1 MNATY
6 LFYTQSDSCRI
17 SVCLFD
23 AYSHLLHIKRDG
35 FISEKS
41 FYMSAGHHFRSRQR
55 VHLRII
61 YEHDGVCLLYT
72 SSRDCTSVSDTL
84 YLSQSFSMN
93 VLILQRYLSSADNE
107 TIFQINSE
115 NIESG

>member
-41 FYMSAGHHFRSRQR
+41 FYMSASHHFRSRQR

-61 YEHDGVCLLYT
+61 DEHDGVAK
-72 SSRDCTSVSDTL
+72 R
-84 YLSQSFSMN
+84 
-93 VLILQRYLSSADNE
+93 
-107 TIFQINSE
+107 
-115 NIESG
+115 

>member
-41 FYMSAGHHFRSRQR
+41 FYMSASHHFRSRQR

-61 YEHDGVCLLYT
+61 YEHDGVAK
-72 SSRDCTSVSDTL
+72 R
-84 YLSQSFSMN
+84 
-93 VLILQRYLSSADNE
+93 
-107 TIFQINSE
+107 
-115 NIESG
+115 

>member
-1 MNATY
+1 MLPIYFIHSLILVGY
-6 LFYTQSDSCRI
+6 LFVYLI
-17 SVCLFD
+17 

-61 YEHDGVCLLYT
+61 YEHDGVAK
-72 SSRDCTSVSDTL
+72 R
-84 YLSQSFSMN
+84 
-93 VLILQRYLSSADNE
+93 
-107 TIFQINSE
+107 
-115 NIESG
+115 